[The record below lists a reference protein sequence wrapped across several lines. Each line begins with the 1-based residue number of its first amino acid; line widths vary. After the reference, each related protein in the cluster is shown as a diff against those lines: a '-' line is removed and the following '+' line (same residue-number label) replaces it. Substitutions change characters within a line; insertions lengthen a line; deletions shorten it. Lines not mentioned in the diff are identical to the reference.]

1 MVFAICSMPP
11 SRWAICTL
19 ASCSCFWCASFSL
32 ACANSSSVVTSFSIP
47 KYSSIETPSAAQIK
61 PILYTLGSFD
71 DAEKKLLMVDAEMSV
86 MSDKSCIVKFCR
98 SFASLHK
105 SCNVFTIFPFY
116 SFFGQ
121 ENSNSGL
128 PQTVIIR
135 IWYCPAKP

>member
-1 MVFAICSMPP
+1 
-11 SRWAICTL
+11 
-19 ASCSCFWCASFSL
+19 
-32 ACANSSSVVTSFSIP
+32 
-47 KYSSIETPSAAQIK
+47 
-61 PILYTLGSFD
+61 
-71 DAEKKLLMVDAEMSV
+71 MVDAEMSV

-135 IWYCPAKP
+135 IWYCPAKPLFVSVNVQPESQEATGENSPAVRLICSLYERQ